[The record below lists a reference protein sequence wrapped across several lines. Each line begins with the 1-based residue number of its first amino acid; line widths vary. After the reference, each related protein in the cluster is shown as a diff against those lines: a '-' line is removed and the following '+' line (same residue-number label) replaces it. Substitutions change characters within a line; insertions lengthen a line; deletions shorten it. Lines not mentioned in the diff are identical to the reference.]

1 MSGFQSLDLRLF
13 EHLNGVPHPEWLN
26 AFFWAVTSLGLGW
39 VQAGGV
45 VAISLIW
52 WRGRGRF
59 FASEAARRLLWPG
72 LWSFA
77 LSGLLSQALKRLI
90 ERPRPPDL
98 GAKALDEYLHAYS
111 FPSGHA
117 TTSFAL
123 AVVAISITHGTRRAW
138 IGWLAVVLALMIGYS
153 RVYRGV
159 HYPSDV
165 LGGALLGA
173 LVSLGVLWFFRRR
186 YQASGNSE

>member
-1 MSGFQSLDLRLF
+1 MSGLESLDLRVF
-13 EHLNGVPHPEWLN
+13 ESLNGVPHPEWLN
-26 AFFWAVTSLGLGW
+26 ALFWGVTSLGLGW
-39 VQAGGV
+39 LQAAGV
-45 VAISLIW
+45 LAVSLVW
-52 WRGRGRF
+52 WHGRGRF
-59 FASEAARRLLWPG
+59 LASEAARRLLWPG

-77 LSGLLSQALKRLI
+77 LSGLLSQLLKRVI
-90 ERPRPPDL
+90 ERERPPDL
-98 GAKALDEYLHAYS
+98 GYKALDEYIHAYS

-123 AVVAISITHGTRRAW
+123 AVLALSITRGTRQAW
-138 IGWLAVVLALMIGYS
+138 IGWLAIALALLIGYS

-173 LVSLGVLWFFRRR
+173 LTALCVLWFFRRR
-186 YQASGNSE
+186 YQASGSSE